1 MPASRNFAEMLT
13 VWAMILAY
21 ILLNLLTVN
30 AAVVFV
36 PTNGAYELRMVFLL
50 HVLPALCPGNSVVTV
65 RPSGFFRGST

>member
-13 VWAMILAY
+13 VWAMSLAY

-50 HVLPALCPGNSVVTV
+50 HALPALCPCNSVVSVPT
-65 RPSGFFRGST
+65 SDFSHGNT